1 MARSLDQLS
10 QDLRLKLA
18 NLQSNLDGLKAK
30 IDGKA
35 ASAEQDV
42 RKHLDSVRKRIDQAA
57 PGVAASQS
65 EMKTW
70 IDEKKAAT
78 NEKVAEWKT
87 KRETAKL
94 QNRADDAELYARAA
108 LDVALATVDEAEQ
121 ASLEAWLAR
130 QDANAAVS
138 K

>member
-1 MARSLDQLS
+1 MPRSLDQFS

-18 NLQSNLDGLKAK
+18 NVQSNLDGLKAK

-35 ASAEQDV
+35 ENAEQDV

-57 PGVAASQS
+57 PGVAKA
-65 EMKTW
+65 EAEVKTW
-70 IDEKKAAT
+70 FEEKKAVT

-87 KRETAKL
+87 RRETAKL
-94 QNRADDAELYARAA
+94 QNRADRAELYASAA
-108 LDVALATVDEAEQ
+108 LDISLAAVDEAER
-121 ASLEAWLAR
+121 ATLEAWLAR